1 MSKQII
7 EVSGLTIKQINA
19 FKPCS
24 ENGRRV
30 RKLLRAYNPD
40 KDAIYTAADAKAAG
54 CTLNEVIWIVSVAAR
69 KDPALGRK
77 IRLWSADCAARVL
90 HIYEKDYPNDNRPRN
105 AIQAT
110 RDFANGLIDAAD
122 ARAHAARAD
131 AVWAAA
137 ARDAAAAVWA
147 ADAVWAAAAA
157 VWAAAAALIAAD
169 AAHAAD
175 AVWAAAHAADAA
187 WAAAAARDAEEE
199 WQFDRICQWL
209 SNNEPEVW
217 PMDGAALEKKP

>member
-122 ARAHAARAD
+122 ARAHAARAHAARAD
-131 AVWAAA
+131 AARAAAA

-157 VWAAAAALIAAD
+157 VW
-169 AAHAAD
+169 AAD